1 MQKDLYELSY
11 PETQSQVLAGKV
23 GLVTGIAN
31 DQSIAYGCARALPDV
46 RASLAITYLNEKV
59 RPSVGPLAGVL
70 GAELFLP
77 LDVRETP
84 QMTGVF
90 TAIREKWG
98 RLDFLIHSLAF
109 APKADLQRPL
119 VDSSVEGLL
128 TAMDIS
134 CHSFVRMANLA
145 SR

>member
-1 MQKDLYELSY
+1 MPRDLDELSY
-11 PETQSQVLAGKV
+11 PRDSVQALAGKV

-31 DQSIAYGCARALPDV
+31 DQSIAYGCARALRDV
-46 RASLAITYLNEKV
+46 GVSLAITYLNEKV
-59 RPSVGPLAGVL
+59 RPYVQPLAGVL

-90 TAIREKWG
+90 AAIREKWG

-109 APKADLQRPL
+109 APKADLQRRL
-119 VDSSVEGLL
+119 VDSSVEDFL

-134 CHSFVRMANLA
+134 CHSFVG
-145 SR
+145 

>member
-1 MQKDLYELSY
+1 MPRDLDELSY
-11 PETQSQVLAGKV
+11 PRDSVQALAGKV

-46 RASLAITYLNEKV
+46 GASLAITYLNEKV

-90 TAIREKWG
+90 AAIREKWG
-98 RLDFLIHSLAF
+98 VS
-109 APKADLQRPL
+109 
-119 VDSSVEGLL
+119 
-128 TAMDIS
+128 IS
-134 CHSFVRMANLA
+134 
-145 SR
+145 